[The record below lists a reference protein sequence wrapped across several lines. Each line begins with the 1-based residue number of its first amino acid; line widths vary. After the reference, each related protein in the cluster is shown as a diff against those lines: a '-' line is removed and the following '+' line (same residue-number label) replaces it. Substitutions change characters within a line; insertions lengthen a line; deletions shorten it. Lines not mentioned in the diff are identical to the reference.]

1 MTERKTTMRQKI
13 IDCANHIKANFSGEM
28 PKIALV
34 LGSGLNALAE
44 ELKDATVF
52 SYRDLPHFPSPTVAG
67 HSGRMHIGTLSGT
80 PLICLQGRV
89 HAYEGQPDENI
100 AIAPRVMR
108 ELGVE
113 TFILTNAAG
122 SLNVEAA
129 PGSLMIIKDHINLG
143 NVNPLV
149 GINDEYFG
157 VRFPDMLDAW
167 NADHRTILRD
177 IAKDNNMPV
186 SEGVYLMVK
195 GPNFETPAEINAF
208 RTMGAD
214 AVGMSTVP
222 ECIVAHHCG
231 MKVVGISGITNLAA
245 GMTGNALTHAETMQ
259 EGAKATLHLSN
270 LLKLFIKQIG

>member
-1 MTERKTTMRQKI
+1 MREKI
-13 IDCANHIKANFSGEM
+13 IECADYIKANYSHAI

-34 LGSGLNALAE
+34 LGSGLNELAE
-44 ELKDATVF
+44 ELTDATIF
-52 SYRDLPHFPSPTVAG
+52 SYGDLPNFPTPTVAG
-67 HSGRMHIGTLSGT
+67 HSGRLLIGELDGT

-89 HAYEGQPDENI
+89 HAYEGQPAINI

-122 SLNVEAA
+122 SLNADA
-129 PGSLMIIKDHINLG
+129 SPGSLMIINDHINFG

-149 GINDEYFG
+149 GVNDEYFG
-157 VRFPDMLDAW
+157 VRFPDMLNAW
-167 NADHRTILRD
+167 NADYRTLLRE
-177 IAKDNNMPV
+177 IAKRESLPV
-186 SEGVYLMVK
+186 TEGVYLMVK
-195 GPNFETPAEINAF
+195 GPNFETPAEIKAF

-222 ECIVAHHCG
+222 ECIAAHHCG
-231 MKVVGISGITNLAA
+231 LKVVGISGITNLAA

-259 EGAKATLHLSN
+259 EGAKAAMHLSK
-270 LLKLFIKQIG
+270 LLKLFIKEL